1 MMLAHLIYRDEYRL
15 SRTDVTFRDVV
26 DLIYIVYGTLNI
38 DVGILIASFHD
49 APEAVA
55 FINSDLD
62 ISPYGRSFCIAGTDH
77 SVSGKDDYHNADNY
91 EQEEPERFY
100 YSIMM
105 SCILF
110 HIVHHFHLSI
120 KEMNF
125 CSVCLNYKHLFVL
138 CQYFSEQKF

>member
-1 MMLAHLIYRDEYRL
+1 M
-15 SRTDVTFRDVV
+15 DVSSIDIV

-38 DVGILIASFHD
+38 DVSILVASFYD

-62 ISPYGRSFCIAGTDH
+62 ISPYGSSFGIAGTDH
-77 SVSGKDDYHNADNY
+77 SVSGKDYYHNADNN

-125 CSVCLNYKHLFVL
+125 CSACLNYKHLFVL
-138 CQYFSEQKF
+138 CQYFGSVNKTHF